1 MVLSLWLSG
10 AATASSAC
18 EEVGTVPDALQV
30 AWVAPLGK
38 RVRPGTRLEVVRV
51 ADLRASARAAGDP
64 VRLLQSL
71 GMLGRRPS
79 LRKQERDWQV
89 LVFDVRAS
97 WLCRPMDELEP
108 GQQAA
113 GVAVCELDDQGPVAR
128 HRKGFT
134 GCGYSLDTAASTRG
148 VDVFRTDWQTA
159 SSLGFC
165 LLPLSRFMEGA

>member
-1 MVLSLWLSG
+1 MILGLSG

-18 EEVGTVPDALQV
+18 EDVGAVPEALQV

-38 RVRPGTRLEVVRV
+38 AVRPGTSLEVVRV
-51 ADLRASARAAGDP
+51 ADLRAAARASGDP

-71 GMLGRRPS
+71 GMLSRRPS
-79 LRKQERDWQV
+79 ARKQEKDWQV
-89 LVFDVRAS
+89 VVFDVRSS
-97 WLCRPMDELEP
+97 WICRPIDEGEP
-108 GQQAA
+108 GQQLS
-113 GVAVCELDDQGPVAR
+113 GVAICEVDDQGPLGG

-148 VDVFRTDWQTA
+148 LDVYRTDWQSA

-165 LLPLSRFMEGA
+165 LLPLSRFMDGA